1 MTNDQPIETQ
11 SVVVHQPQPLD
22 VSQAMRIE
30 DIIGQVRLIQEVMR
44 KVMVEKEHYGTIPGC
59 GDKKTLLQ
67 PGAQKLTMTF
77 RLAPEY
83 NIQEVNLERGHKEY
97 RIICTL
103 KSIQSGSF
111 VGQGVGVCSTMESK
125 YRFRGSTRKC
135 PKCGKEG
142 AVIKG
147 KAQYGGG
154 WLCWGNKGG
163 CGEKW
168 PDGAKEI
175 EEQKID
181 KVENDNPADCY
192 NTVLKIAKK
201 RAFVD
206 ATITATAA
214 SDIFTQDIGDEE
226 APPASNAK
234 SEYLP
239 GDDDAGFDNSTEK
252 PQGRA
257 AASEPSQSIPQAP
270 KTSPAPGKP
279 SETTLKVGPKYRMQT
294 LNKLQ
299 AAPGGKNR
307 AVTHQFLTVKGWIL
321 PTEEPED
328 WPLTKLPQTPEAFVA
343 LGEEIKGFER
353 ELREGRGVAT

>member
-11 SVVVHQPQPLD
+11 SVAVHQPQPLD

-103 KSIQSGSF
+103 KSIQSGSL

-125 YRFRGSTRKC
+125 YRWRSGVLKC
-135 PKCGKEG
+135 PECGKETIFKDKKHPFG
-142 AVIKG
+142 F
-147 KAQYGGG
+147 Y
-154 WLCWGNKGG
+154 CWSKKGG
-163 CGEKW
+163 CRRQFA
-168 PDGAKEI
+168 PDDGAITK
-175 EEQKID
+175 QDTGKI
-181 KVENDNPADCY
+181 ENDNPADCY

-226 APPASNAK
+226 SPPPGKPS

-239 GDDDAGFDNSTEK
+239 SDDDAGFDNATEK

-257 AASEPSQSIPQAP
+257 ASPEPSQHTPEPPKAAPIPTKAP
-270 KTSPAPGKP
+270 
-279 SETTLKVGPKYRMQT
+279 ETTLKVGPKYRMQT

-299 AAPGGKNR
+299 AAPGGQQR
-307 AVTHQFLTVKGWIL
+307 AIFHQYATVQGWIL
-321 PTEEPED
+321 PTEDPEA
-328 WPLTKLPQTPEAFVA
+328 WPLHMIPTTPEAFVK
-343 LGEEIKGFER
+343 LGEDLKKFER
-353 ELREGRGVAT
+353 ELREGRGVAP